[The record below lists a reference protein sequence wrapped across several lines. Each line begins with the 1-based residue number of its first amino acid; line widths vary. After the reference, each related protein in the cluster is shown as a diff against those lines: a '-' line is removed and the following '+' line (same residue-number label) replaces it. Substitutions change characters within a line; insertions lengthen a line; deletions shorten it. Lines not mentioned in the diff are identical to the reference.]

1 VQINVVRELS
11 AIRDDQKAT
20 KGMIITTS
28 SLSKGAINCIRRDEY
43 RLRYKDKNDIENW
56 VLGTL

>member
-1 VQINVVRELS
+1 MRELS
-11 AIRDDQKAT
+11 AIRDYQKAT
-20 KGMIITTS
+20 KGMIVTTS
-28 SLSKGAINCIRRDEY
+28 SLSKGALNWIRRDEY